1 MNSPYSPKAINPLSF
16 VCREG
21 FDESSKKFFEPYFLL
36 IVFIDMKKV
45 KRIPIREN
53 RIKSRQPRKKTL
65 VQRIIQWRLIGYIV
79 ILIGLLQLDTP
90 IDYLILQMFLLILFT
105 ELQSRGISKK
115 KIDNLKEELQVVQE
129 IHYED
134 RDTIEREGL
143 LAQEKKDSL
152 KVKQDIEKNYK
163 PRL

>member
-1 MNSPYSPKAINPLSF
+1 
-16 VCREG
+16 
-21 FDESSKKFFEPYFLL
+21 
-36 IVFIDMKKV
+36 MKKV

-53 RIKSRQPRKKTL
+53 RQKMRQPRKKTL

-79 ILIGLLQLDTP
+79 ITIGLLQLDTP
-90 IDYLILQMFLLILFT
+90 IDFIILQMFLLILFT

-115 KIDNLKEELQVVQE
+115 KLDNLKEELQVVQE

-143 LAQEKKDSL
+143 INQERKDAL
-152 KVKQDIEKNYK
+152 QVKEDIEKNYN
-163 PRL
+163 P

>member
-1 MNSPYSPKAINPLSF
+1 
-16 VCREG
+16 
-21 FDESSKKFFEPYFLL
+21 
-36 IVFIDMKKV
+36 MKKV

-53 RIKSRQPRKKTL
+53 RQKMRQPRKKSL

-79 ILIGLLQLDTP
+79 ITIGLIQLDTP
-90 IDYLILQMFLLILFT
+90 IDNIILQMFLLILFT

-134 RDTIEREGL
+134 RDRIEREGL
-143 LAQEKKDSL
+143 HAQERKDAL
-152 KVKQDIEKNYK
+152 KVKEDIEKNFN
-163 PRL
+163 P

>member
-1 MNSPYSPKAINPLSF
+1 
-16 VCREG
+16 
-21 FDESSKKFFEPYFLL
+21 
-36 IVFIDMKKV
+36 MKKV

-53 RIKSRQPRKKTL
+53 RIKEKQPRKKTL

-79 ILIGLLQLDTP
+79 ITIGLLQLDTP
-90 IDYLILQMFLLILFT
+90 IDFIILQMFLLILFT

-115 KIDNLKEELQVVQE
+115 KLDNLKEELQVVQE

-143 LAQEKKDSL
+143 HAQERKDAL
-152 KVKQDIEKNYK
+152 QVKEDIEKNYN
-163 PRL
+163 P